1 MVRHRSDLGWR
12 TPAGLLAARSP
23 DSPGVAGPEPYR
35 DTVTWHFDDKGRGWM
50 QPGDARIVRGAV
62 LATTAVGVVVVAV
75 AGLLAGW
82 SGAIGALLGTGL
94 AMAFFAV
101 TIVVVSVA
109 ARIANELMLP
119 AALGT
124 YLLKIIGIGLALLL
138 LRDTTAFD
146 RTAFALATVIGAC
159 AFLVAELRIA
169 LRSRTLYVN
178 TTDRERAPGS
188 PRTG

>member
-1 MVRHRSDLGWR
+1 MGWE
-12 TPAGLLAARSP
+12 SM
-23 DSPGVAGPEPYR
+23 D
-35 DTVTWHFDDKGRGWM
+35 
-50 QPGDARIVRGAV
+50 PGDLRIVRAGV
-62 LATTAVGVVVVAV
+62 LTTAGAGVLVVLV

-82 SGAIGALLGTGL
+82 KGVYGAVLGTLL

-124 YLLKIIGIGLALLL
+124 YLLKLVGIGLALFL
-138 LRDTTAFD
+138 LRDTTAFN
-146 RTAFALATVIGAC
+146 RAAFALATVIGAC
-159 AFLVAELRIA
+159 VFMVAELRLA
-169 LRSRTLYVN
+169 LRARTPYV
-178 TTDRERAPGS
+178 TTPDTDRTPGT

>member
-1 MVRHRSDLGWR
+1 MGWE
-12 TPAGLLAARSP
+12 A
-23 DSPGVAGPEPYR
+23 
-35 DTVTWHFDDKGRGWM
+35 M
-50 QPGDARIVRGAV
+50 QPGDVRILRAGV
-62 LATTAVGVVVVAV
+62 LTTAAVGVVVMIA

-82 SGAIGALLGTGL
+82 SGVYGALLGTAL

-101 TIVVVSVA
+101 TIVVVSAA

-124 YLLKIIGIGLALLL
+124 YLIKVIGIALALFF

-146 RTAFALATVIGAC
+146 RKAFALATVIGAC
-159 AFLVAELRIA
+159 VFMVAELRFA
-169 LRSRTLYVN
+169 LRARTPYV
-178 TTDRERAPGS
+178 TTPEDHRTPGS